1 MIAPI
6 QNRATA
12 GWHFANGCLGTLVA
26 AASSLGFVL
35 IVGLLTGHPHLI
47 AEKLFMPSLAV
58 ACCFTIVFLAK
69 RVTRRLLT
77 DSEARQFKFGNGFHF
92 VNIILALGFGFV
104 LFFIPALS
112 IPFLNPSGS
121 HASALLFSSIAMIL
135 AALHMLASGRAA
147 RFIQKTSGKK
157 DGANKSPKGIDS
169 RVPNL
174 QG

>member
-1 MIAPI
+1 MTAPM

-35 IVGLLTGHPHLI
+35 IVGLLTGHRHLI
-47 AEKLFMPSLAV
+47 AEKLFMPSLAI

-69 RVTRRLLT
+69 RVARRLLP
-77 DSEARQFKFGNGFHF
+77 DSEGRQFEFGNSFHF
-92 VNIILALGFGFV
+92 INIILALGFGFV
-104 LFFIPALS
+104 LFFMSALS

-121 HASALLFSSIAMIL
+121 HASALLLTSIAVIL

-147 RFIQKTSGKK
+147 RFIRKTSAKK
-157 DGANKSPKGIDS
+157 DGANKSPKVIDTHALK
-169 RVPNL
+169 L
-174 QG
+174 QR